1 MLSAFNRGQL
11 NKSELDVMFSDD
23 FLKTLGAWQ
32 KGWKEDQS
40 IRLQLAD
47 QLKNAVHHLPDSFK
61 QVNQPCYRKR
71 FLHQGELFEIIMVDE
86 KDEGLTSWTIFQ
98 KYAENFK
105 GLQRPSAVSAAIFEH
120 TPTANEVILN
130 ICELWKSE
138 SFIQAAEE
146 YKSKNGENANA
157 IFNFKASQGEVVLSA
172 PLKGSQIIALT
183 GASSPF
189 DELCD
194 KAPIPEAE
202 REEYFKKLID
212 FGQYPEILK
221 YTSKEGAQRVIKN
234 TVKLMEQKIIEAKKW

>member
-1 MLSAFNRGQL
+1 
-11 NKSELDVMFSDD
+11 MFSDE

-40 IRLQLAD
+40 VRLQLAD
-47 QLKNAVHHLPDSFK
+47 QLKNAVHHLPDCFK

-71 FLHQGELFEIIMVDE
+71 FLNHGELFEIIMVDE
-86 KDEGLTSWTIFQ
+86 KEEGLTSWTICQ

-105 GLQRPSAVSAAIFEH
+105 GLQMPGAVSAAIFER

-138 SFIQAAEE
+138 SFIQAVEK
-146 YKSKNGENANA
+146 YKNTNGENADA
-157 IFNFKASQGEVVLSA
+157 IFHFKASQGEVILSA
-172 PLKGSQIIALT
+172 PLKGSEIVALT

-194 KAPIPEAE
+194 KVSILESE
-202 REEYFKKLID
+202 RDEYFKKLID
-212 FGQYPEILK
+212 LGQYPETLK
-221 YTSKEGAQRVIKN
+221 YTSKEGTQRVIKN
-234 TVKLMEQKIIEAKKW
+234 TIKLMEQKINEAKNGKARRNGT